1 MEQIESTN
9 EITMDEIEE
18 LDEQLINIE
27 NWVKFFDGEIKTIK
41 NDVSNIR
48 EQIKTQEK
56 TIKNDVSNIREQ
68 IKTQEEIINSK
79 FKEFSEQY
87 LIDKKNMTAKLQEIE
102 SEYDTMKI
110 SLAINEKHLLERLK
124 SMISAEIDMAVKGK
138 EQELLMNLWIDELNQ
153 IISDFEKL
161 KSMHPKEFS
170 LRINEISKTV
180 EIFKQNL
187 KK

>member
-18 LDEQLINIE
+18 LDEQLTNIE

-41 NDVSNIR
+41 NDVSY
-48 EQIKTQEK
+48 
-56 TIKNDVSNIREQ
+56 IREQ